1 MIFGVG
7 TDIVSISRIQAM
19 LDRQGDKVAQRILSQ
34 AEFEEF
40 KRAIKPAAF
49 LAKRFAAK
57 EATAK
62 ALGTGFRNGLSLG
75 HISVKNNSLGRPE
88 LIFEHR
94 ADELLSE
101 LHIGRSFLSLS
112 DEVEYAI
119 AYVTLMERIDD
130 IIPNN

>member
-7 TDIVSISRIQAM
+7 TDIVSIPRMQAL
-19 LDRQGDKVAQRILSQ
+19 LDKQGDKIAKRILSETEL
-34 AEFEEF
+34 ASF
-40 KRAIKPAAF
+40 KKAIKPAAF

-62 ALGTGFRNGLSLG
+62 ALGTGFRNGLSLS
-75 HISVKNNSLGRPE
+75 HIIVQNNQLGRPE

-101 LHIGRSFLSLS
+101 LKIGRSFLSLS
-112 DEVEYAI
+112 DEEQYAI
-119 AYVTLMERIDD
+119 AYVTLMEQTDD
-130 IIPNN
+130 IVSDN